1 MQKIKSVRLQ
11 VVAVAHFCV
20 IGVANVLRA
29 AQLICTYLHP
39 ICTQLALL
47 FARAFLK
54 SVHFVN
60 C

>member
-1 MQKIKSVRLQ
+1 MQRMSVRLQ
-11 VVAVAHFCV
+11 VIAVAHFCI

-39 ICTQLALL
+39 ICTQ
-47 FARAFLK
+47 FAPSFAHANLK